1 MMFAASFLFLFF
13 SSVAVVAVVVVAFC
27 TTLDFT
33 VNPNI
38 IILDPQDLLVSVF
51 NSNISIIIARCEKI
65 TLERVRGVAY
75 LH

>member
-13 SSVAVVAVVVVAFC
+13 FVLLLLLLLLFAQHWTSQSTA
-27 TTLDFT
+27 
-33 VNPNI
+33 

-51 NSNISIIIARCEKI
+51 NSNNSIIMARCEKI
-65 TLERVRGVAY
+65 TLETVRGVTY